1 MINFTEKVA
10 LITGGG
16 GEIGRAAAIA
26 LARAGAKVAVVDISC
41 DQGNETVRLIKEQ
54 GGEAI
59 FICADVSSAADVQN
73 YVKETLAVYGRID
86 VFLNNAAWEGAV
98 NSIVKYPDDIFDKV
112 MAINVRGVFLG
123 LKHVLPVMITQRS
136 GAVVNTG
143 STNAFIP
150 SLGMVAYTA
159 SKHAVLGIT
168 KTAALE
174 NGRYGIRVNA
184 VCPGAVNT
192 RMLRSLETA
201 RNPENAHLTREMNA
215 AEAADGRIAE
225 PEEVANLMLYLASDM
240 ASHITGQSVRID
252 GEKIMN

>member
-123 LKHVLPVMITQRS
+123 LKHVLPVMIAQKS
-136 GAVVNTG
+136 GAVVNT
-143 STNAFIP
+143 A
-150 SLGMVAYTA
+150 SLSGHISPPGLVAYTA

-174 NGRYGIRVNA
+174 NGKHGIRVNA
-184 VCPGAVNT
+184 VCPGAVNS
-192 RMLRSLETA
+192 RMLSSVMGAKNPVDANLA
-201 RNPENAHLTREMNA
+201 REKNA
-215 AEAADGRIAE
+215 ASAADGRVAE
-225 PEEVANLMLYLASDM
+225 PEEVANLMLYLCSDM
-240 ASHITGQSVRID
+240 ARHITGQSVRID
-252 GEKIMN
+252 GGQIMH